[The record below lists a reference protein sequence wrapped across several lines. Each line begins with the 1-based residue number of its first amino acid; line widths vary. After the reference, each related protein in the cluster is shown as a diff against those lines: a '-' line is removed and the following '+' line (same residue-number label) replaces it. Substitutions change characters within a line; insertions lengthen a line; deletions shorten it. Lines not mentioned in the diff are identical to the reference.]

1 MLKVKQFVV
10 KGESMY
16 ATKRSGFAMILAIF
30 VVVLVAMGGAL
41 LMRSGAQESKA
52 VGDKYLRAQAQ
63 LLAKSATEYAVM
75 RIQGFDTSGGN
86 CLNQLNITV
95 NDATGNAMFDANVS
109 MRYSFRGNS
118 PCGIDPTEVLA
129 ENTGKE
135 TTVLVDTVVTDH
147 NLSTEPI
154 RVQERSWQIF

>member
-1 MLKVKQFVV
+1 
-10 KGESMY
+10 MY

-30 VVVLVAMGGAL
+30 VVVLVAMGGVL
-41 LMRSGAQESKA
+41 LMSGGTKESKA
-52 VGDKYLRAQAQ
+52 VGDKYLRAQAE

-75 RIQGFDTSGGN
+75 RAQGFNTAGGD

-95 NDATGNAMFDANVS
+95 RDSGGVSTAFNINVT
-109 MRYSFRGNS
+109 MLYSFRTAKPAGAGT
-118 PCGIDPTEVLA
+118 CTILA

-135 TTVLVDTVVTDH
+135 STVLVDVIVTDN

-154 RVQERSWQIF
+154 RYHERSWQIF

>member
-1 MLKVKQFVV
+1 
-10 KGESMY
+10 MY

-30 VVVLVAMGGAL
+30 VVVLIALGGAL
-41 LMRSGAQESKA
+41 LMQSGAQESKA

-75 RIQGFDTSGGN
+75 RVQGYNAAG

-95 NDATGNAMFDANVS
+95 NDANDNAMFNVVVT
-109 MRYSFRGNS
+109 MNYSFRGAAPGGTCN
-118 PCGIDPTEVLA
+118 VLA
-129 ENTGKE
+129 DNTGKE
-135 TTVLVDTVVTDH
+135 SSVLMDVTVITDN

-154 RVQERSWQIF
+154 RVHERSWQMF

>member
-1 MLKVKQFVV
+1 
-10 KGESMY
+10 MY

-30 VVVLVAMGGAL
+30 VVVLIALGGVL
-41 LMRSGAQESKA
+41 LMQSGAQESKA

-75 RIQGFDTSGGN
+75 RVQGYNAAG

-95 NDATGNAMFDANVS
+95 NDANDNAMFNVVVT
-109 MRYSFRGNS
+109 MNYSFRGAAPSGTCN
-118 PCGIDPTEVLA
+118 VLA
-129 ENTGKE
+129 DNTGKE
-135 TTVLVDTVVTDH
+135 SSVLMDVTVITDN

-154 RVQERSWQIF
+154 RVHERSWQMF